1 MCGCRLEAWVDG
13 CFRSQIICLR
23 NEWVSRK
30 CTWTPD
36 RQVLCAVPGWSDTL
50 FSCIRS
56 FSAVCKKQK
65 CWRNKS
71 KLLHGWKKKKNLTQ
85 SWCDCQ
91 SLSSFHQMH
100 IIFYQT
106 LCSSG
111 HKTQHM
117 NSVCVS
123 VCVSVCQCV
132 SVCVSVWVETE
143 RKDSTLTDIW
153 HDSGDLHACC
163 CDTNMYVCMQTL
175 RDKMGKDLCYRTGQC
190 GLRRTSRR
198 WSCRGWRRRSVV
210 VNGP

>member
-132 SVCVSVWVETE
+132 SVCGWKQRERTQHSLISDTTLEICMPAAVTQICMYACKHSEIRWEKICATE
-143 RKDSTLTDIW
+143 QD
-153 HDSGDLHACC
+153 
-163 CDTNMYVCMQTL
+163 
-175 RDKMGKDLCYRTGQC
+175 
-190 GLRRTSRR
+190 
-198 WSCRGWRRRSVV
+198 SVV
-210 VNGP
+210 WGGRAGGGAAEAGEEEAWS